1 MHIYIKKTKPKRG
14 RQDYFISLHQYGTFN
29 KFIIF
34 LLLLWLRGVENIWK
48 GEKSEG
54 KKKIYIYNESKKLE

>member
-1 MHIYIKKTKPKRG
+1 MVRSINLS
-14 RQDYFISLHQYGTFN
+14 F
-29 KFIIF
+29 F
-34 LLLLWLRGVENIWK
+34 LSLLWFRGVENIWK